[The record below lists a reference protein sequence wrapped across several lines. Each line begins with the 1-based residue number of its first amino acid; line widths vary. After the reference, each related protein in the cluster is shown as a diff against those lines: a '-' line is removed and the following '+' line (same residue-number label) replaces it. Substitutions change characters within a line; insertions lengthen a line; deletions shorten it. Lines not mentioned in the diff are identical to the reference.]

1 MEEVIEKKV
10 EEIKKYKTS
19 DGQTYN
25 RKDEAELHEQ
35 YLIAKEKVDKLKRV
49 GGAYYCETQE
59 DFDAI
64 VDMMNYRSPIWFYPY
79 GERFGQY
86 KPASHYSKNGFRD
99 SDWYFFNYEYQS
111 DDADRYW
118 VESLSEKKA
127 EWDEFY
133 SQFTTEG

>member
-19 DGQTYN
+19 DGKIHD
-25 RKDEAELHEQ
+25 RKDRAELHEQ

-49 GGAYYCETQE
+49 DGAYYCETQE

-64 VDMMNYRSPIWFYPY
+64 VDKHAYAFPIWD
-79 GERFGQY
+79 Y
-86 KPASHYSKNGFRD
+86 KTESGYIPNSHYNKKEFNGA
-99 SDWYFFNYEYQS
+99 DWYFFECERR
-111 DDADRYW
+111 DEDADRYW

-133 SQFTTEG
+133 SQFTIKG